1 MHASAGALSINQRR
15 LSSFL
20 IMLRRDISVFI
31 GGFGVDKYCVLLKAG
46 LVRVVLNFV
55 LALLILWNDTYPF
68 WPSVACYEKTPCV
81 AILLNDREI
90 CRICWMY

>member
-55 LALLILWNDTYPF
+55 LALLILVERYVPF
-68 WPSVACYEKTPCV
+68 RAIDCV
-81 AILLNDREI
+81 L
-90 CRICWMY
+90 